1 MGPMVCGPGHVPPV
15 GRCVI
20 RLGTRAGHPR
30 VKSPFSGR
38 DFSARRSLSDH
49 GKRGDSHRNRTSA
62 FVFID
67 NLMPLKGSN
76 HQNRIRTSP
85 AFSYIWADFGFSVST
100 MSGLVVD
107 LGTSSILA
115 ERRPPPNANSRRS
128 ATFCLPYTA
137 INRRISAYRGLVAP
151 IRQSSLA
158 SLQGASDCLTLALTV
173 SALSIKPS
181 AFPALPAA
189 SRCVAISAAICG
201 TFRDFGWYYG
211 MKASTSPIASAM
223 CFSAISTMLCP
234 ERPSISC
241 A

>member
-1 MGPMVCGPGHVPPV
+1 MSSMSQKVSPDAHHRIVMGPMVCGPGHVPPV

-137 INRRISAYRGLVAP
+137 INRRILPTEVWWQQSGKAP
-151 IRQSSLA
+151 SPHCRV
-158 SLQGASDCLTLALTV
+158 LQ
-173 SALSIKPS
+173 
-181 AFPALPAA
+181 
-189 SRCVAISAAICG
+189 
-201 TFRDFGWYYG
+201 
-211 MKASTSPIASAM
+211 IA
-223 CFSAISTMLCP
+223 
-234 ERPSISC
+234 
-241 A
+241 